1 MMGVKPFQG
10 VKNSEVIGKLENGE
24 RLALPPNCPPR
35 LYSLMSGCW
44 AYEPSKR
51 PTFQQ
56 LKQALAEIK
65 EEEQAQVQDLRLR
78 DIKRMPQSMPGEQR
92 DMSPIISS
100 DPFPSAGSSDDDGSR
115 SGLGG
120 SSPGPGQVTDSQ
132 AATVTSYLVATSP
145 EVLSQLL
152 KENEARGLEFNP
164 ALYTTPANALNTSK
178 VDFAPQGPQGHPP
191 PSPYTPRTRT
201 RQISQCSASGS
212 LDRSGSG
219 QSVPRSAPGSAQSTL
234 SRAGSSPHTPHSSL
248 EKRGPD
254 RGGPGV
260 RRKTSF
266 GASFNSSCQV
276 TLSSFSPS
284 SRCTFPRYSASH
296 FSSAVRLLI

>member
-65 EEEQAQVQDLRLR
+65 EEERAQVQDLRLR
-78 DIKRMPQSMPGEQR
+78 DIKRTHSVPGEQLGMT
-92 DMSPIISS
+92 DMIALTPLASPG
-100 DPFPSAGSSDDDGSR
+100 SADDDGSR
-115 SGLGG
+115 SRVGG

-132 AATVTSYLVATSP
+132 GTVTSYLVATSP

-152 KENEARGLEFNP
+152 RENEARGLEFNP

-178 VDFAPQGPQGHPP
+178 VDFAPPGPQGHPP

-234 SRAGSSPHTPHSSL
+234 SRAGSGSPHSSL
-248 EKRGPD
+248 EKR
-254 RGGPGV
+254 GPGV

-266 GASFNSSCQV
+266 GTSFNSSCQV
-276 TLSSFSPS
+276 TLSSLSI
-284 SRCTFPRYSASH
+284 FPVH
-296 FSSAVRLLI
+296 FSYLLS

>member
-1 MMGVKPFQG
+1 M
-10 VKNSEVIGKLENGE
+10 
-24 RLALPPNCPPR
+24 
-35 LYSLMSGCW
+35 
-44 AYEPSKR
+44 
-51 PTFQQ
+51 
-56 LKQALAEIK
+56 
-65 EEEQAQVQDLRLR
+65 
-78 DIKRMPQSMPGEQR
+78 
-92 DMSPIISS
+92 
-100 DPFPSAGSSDDDGSR
+100 
-115 SGLGG
+115 GG

-132 AATVTSYLVATSP
+132 GTVTSYLVATSP

-178 VDFAPQGPQGHPP
+178 VDFAPQAQGPQGHPP

-234 SRAGSSPHTPHSSL
+234 SRAGSGSPHSSL
-248 EKRGPD
+248 EKRPD
-254 RGGPGV
+254 RGPGV

-276 TLSSFSPS
+276 TLALLLSPS
-284 SRCTFPRYSASH
+284 SAQ
-296 FSSAVRLLI
+296 LLS

>member
-1 MMGVKPFQG
+1 M
-10 VKNSEVIGKLENGE
+10 
-24 RLALPPNCPPR
+24 
-35 LYSLMSGCW
+35 
-44 AYEPSKR
+44 
-51 PTFQQ
+51 
-56 LKQALAEIK
+56 
-65 EEEQAQVQDLRLR
+65 
-78 DIKRMPQSMPGEQR
+78 
-92 DMSPIISS
+92 
-100 DPFPSAGSSDDDGSR
+100 
-115 SGLGG
+115 GG

-132 AATVTSYLVATSP
+132 GTVTSYLVATSP

-178 VDFAPQGPQGHPP
+178 VDFAPHGHPP
-191 PSPYTPRTRT
+191 PSPYTPRTRA

-234 SRAGSSPHTPHSSL
+234 SRAGSGSPHSSL
-248 EKRGPD
+248 EKRDRPD

-276 TLSSFSPS
+276 TLSSLSLHLP
-284 SRCTFPRYSASH
+284 CA
-296 FSSAVRLLI
+296 LLIVALLINSPLQLLVLLLILFALLSIDSVALCFNHLVSNSLLTLNFSNQRAQLRLPTF

>member
-78 DIKRMPQSMPGEQR
+78 DIKRTPHSMQGKQLQL
-92 DMSPIISS
+92 SSIICADLCFSS
-100 DPFPSAGSSDDDGSR
+100 GSSDDDGSR
-115 SGLGG
+115 SRLGG

-132 AATVTSYLVATSP
+132 VTSYLVATSP

-152 KENEARGLEFNP
+152 RENEARGLEFNP

-178 VDFAPQGPQGHPP
+178 VDFAPQAQGPQGHPP

-234 SRAGSSPHTPHSSL
+234 SRAGSGSPHSSL
-248 EKRGPD
+248 EKRPD
-254 RGGPGV
+254 RGPGV

-276 TLSSFSPS
+276 TLALLLSPS
-284 SRCTFPRYSASH
+284 SAQ
-296 FSSAVRLLI
+296 LLS